1 MMLKDDYR
9 KLFDSISP
17 DAALEQ
23 RTRKEIMDML
33 HPKRKY
39 RNNVRRAVCLA
50 AAMLLLVGTAFA
62 VMTASGI
69 LGRLFRNVEPSQQA
83 LESIVRDSMQ
93 VSDNGVTLN
102 MDEYLFDQSTLHLG
116 WTVSSER
123 EKDVFYTSSYHYSYS
138 NPDDEILA
146 EESIGGVYG
155 AYGSGDVGDG
165 LLVHL
170 NGENPNFTGKK
181 KKEISKN
188 SI

>member
-39 RNNVRRAVCLA
+39 RNNVRRAVCLV

-62 VMTASGI
+62 VMTTSGI
-69 LGRLFRNVEPSQQA
+69 LDRLFRNGEPSQQA

-93 VSDNGVTLN
+93 VSENGVTLN
-102 MDEYLFDQSTLHLG
+102 MDEFPPSVKMTYSILLPTT
-116 WTVSSER
+116 TVTPALRTKPSR
-123 EKDVFYTSSYHYSYS
+123 KKVLAACMALTDPAMWAMVFSF
-138 NPDDEILA
+138 I
-146 EESIGGVYG
+146 
-155 AYGSGDVGDG
+155 
-165 LLVHL
+165 
-170 NGENPNFTGKK
+170 
-181 KKEISKN
+181 
-188 SI
+188 